1 MQRIFFFPVR
11 CFIVEY
17 VSEPDAPGS
26 LKLDTDLM
34 DESQNLAN
42 EQLLT
47 DFGLFVDVM
56 GFLTRVLNNELENE
70 CSLPLTW
77 FEILLR
83 LSRSPDKRASMGT
96 MAETV
101 ALTTGGV
108 TRLIDRIED
117 AELVKRSMCPSDR
130 RVVWV
135 SLTDKGVE
143 KLNEASKVHLRGIT
157 EHFTGNLSN
166 DTLENLRHA
175 MRQILEQRAAC
186 PEREKVNFIY

>member
-1 MQRIFFFPVR
+1 MD
-11 CFIVEY
+11 
-17 VSEPDAPGS
+17 S
-26 LKLDTDLM
+26 DLVTR
-34 DESQNLAN
+34 DPELAN

-56 GFLTRVLNNELENE
+56 GFLTRVLNSELENE
-70 CSLPLTW
+70 CNLPLTW

-83 LSRSPDKRASMGT
+83 LSKSPDRRASMGT

-108 TRLIDRIED
+108 TRLIDRIEE

-135 SLTDKGVE
+135 SLTDRGLE
-143 KLNEASKVHLRGIT
+143 KLNEATKVHLRGIT
-157 EHFTGNLSN
+157 EHFTGNLDI
-166 DTLENLRHA
+166 DTLENLRNA
-175 MRQILEQRAAC
+175 MAKILERKLAC
-186 PEREKVNFIY
+186 PDEKRLILYTNTT